1 MKGLAAV
8 VVLVVVALVGLAGS
22 ASAELPKK
30 QALIDAKKTAAAAR
44 DAAAAKVDAALR
56 KRIGKPPEEIVNVR
70 NTWTKETL
78 VLPQAGA
85 ADVDQETLDS
95 FFRCHF
101 TNQRPKF
108 DKRLLEVL
116 TKAATKF
123 KAKSIQI
130 VSGFRAPKYNL
141 MLRKKGHEVARNS
154 QHTEGNAVD
163 FRIPGVTTKELHA
176 FVKSL
181 RLGGV
186 GIYPNSKF
194 VHADVGPIRY
204 WTGQ

>member
-1 MKGLAAV
+1 VKALI
-8 VVLVVVALVGLAGS
+8 VLLLLTGA
-22 ASAELPKK
+22 ASATEKK
-30 QALIDAKKTAAAAR
+30 EAFLAAKKTAAV
-44 DAAAAKVDAALR
+44 DPAAKKKVEVALR
-56 KRIGKPPEEIVNVR
+56 KRLNKPAEPIVNIR

-78 VLPQAGA
+78 ILSQAA
-85 ADVDQETLDS
+85 TVDVDQDTLDS

-108 DKRLLEVL
+108 DKRLLAVL
-116 TKAATKF
+116 SKAATKF
-123 KAKSIQI
+123 QATSIQI

-163 FRIPGVTTKELHA
+163 FRIPGVTTKELHS

-186 GIYPNSKF
+186 GIYPDSKF
-194 VHADVGPIRY
+194 VHADVGPVRY
-204 WTGQ
+204 WTGK